1 VTAKTVLL
9 VVGAALILLAVGLA
23 AMRNKQK
30 QGNAA
35 SQAGTFSVLQGNL
48 DGHPMFAMID
58 MGLRDSPERESLPFF
73 LSISTPLIDPTSDGL
88 PTKND
93 EDSLNSWE
101 DAVEARLQSAGRF
114 VFVGRV
120 TWNGHRELLYY
131 LATQQP
137 ASDNLKTLAEGRS
150 TRPFAFASERDE
162 KWTKAGF
169 WLNRK

>member
-58 MGLRDSPERESLPFF
+58 MGLRDSPERERVSRFSLA
-73 LSISTPLIDPTSDGL
+73 SPLP
-88 PTKND
+88 
-93 EDSLNSWE
+93 
-101 DAVEARLQSAGRF
+101 
-114 VFVGRV
+114 
-120 TWNGHRELLYY
+120 
-131 LATQQP
+131 
-137 ASDNLKTLAEGRS
+137 
-150 TRPFAFASERDE
+150 
-162 KWTKAGF
+162 
-169 WLNRK
+169 